1 MAKYYTLAIR
11 EEDGIWAEQFGDYDL
26 DVVRDEQRD
35 QDLPARLTAI
45 IHSDDHQDK
54 IQAAIA
60 ELNRDNKKP
69 GPDWIREKFTNRELN
84 KLIA

>member
-1 MAKYYTLAIR
+1 MTKYYTLAIR
-11 EEDGIWAEQFGDYDL
+11 EDDGIWAEQFGDYDL
-26 DVVRDEQRD
+26 DVVRDERRD

-60 ELNRDNKKP
+60 ELNR
-69 GPDWIREKFTNRELN
+69 
-84 KLIA
+84 